1 MPSFPNLIISAFAFI
16 ASTHVAFAGIYVN
29 PITYG
34 GGISTIPEFL
44 LALVDLIFLIA
55 VPIIV
60 IFIIYS
66 GFLFVTAGDN
76 ESQIAKA
83 RFVFMWTIIGA
94 LVLLGAKAIAAAI
107 QATILSLG

>member
-1 MPSFPNLIISAFAFI
+1 MSYIATFLIPTLALI
-16 ASTHVAFAGIYVN
+16 ATTQVAFACTYVN
-29 PITYG
+29 PVTYG
-34 GGISTIPEFL
+34 GVTTIPEFL

-76 ESQIAKA
+76 ESQITKA

-94 LVLLGAKAIAAAI
+94 LVLLGAKALSKAI
-107 QATILSLG
+107 ETTILQLL